1 MIFEIIAASLAAVL
15 IYTIIGFVPGTD
27 ETSVLLPIT
36 LMLVLSGASEVI
48 ILSFFIS
55 AIVTLN
61 LINLMP
67 AILVGLPG
75 GVMSTPMIESGL
87 LLKKKGMSAIVIK
100 KMALSALIA
109 TFVSIVIS
117 LVLANAL
124 VPFGETIKE
133 YSKYFF
139 VTGAI
144 FLSLIS
150 KNKALCLVSIIP
162 SSILVMALRYLY
174 YGLNVV
180 PAGKSITTSFFLGI
194 TIGPLFV
201 SMLSLLNKETLKEME
216 VNEYDNMIL
225 PKSENNIKIKLTKE
239 EFKISALSSIIVNF
253 LFVLSPVG
261 LLILSKELIGKGK
274 KETVSHTEKLVGMGA
289 IAQATY
295 LSGIIIS
302 LFGLGIPLSPAA
314 IGPGAALFEAG
325 DRFKI
330 GHNLH
335 DIIPKN
341 VFIITV
347 IISALIAAGLS
358 YLLITKYAFKI
369 THFVMTRIPHEAV
382 LAVFV
387 SFILLLSYMEAG
399 VINIFGVFLIGL
411 YSGFMNKL
419 GVNYGVQFMTLYASS
434 FIVETIGRI

>member
-109 TFVSIVIS
+109 TFVSIVVS

-139 VTGAI
+139 VAGAI

-239 EFKISALSSIIVNF
+239 KFKISTLSSIIVK
-253 LFVLSPVG
+253 P
-261 LLILSKELIGKGK
+261 
-274 KETVSHTEKLVGMGA
+274 
-289 IAQATY
+289 
-295 LSGIIIS
+295 
-302 LFGLGIPLSPAA
+302 
-314 IGPGAALFEAG
+314 
-325 DRFKI
+325 
-330 GHNLH
+330 
-335 DIIPKN
+335 
-341 VFIITV
+341 
-347 IISALIAAGLS
+347 
-358 YLLITKYAFKI
+358 
-369 THFVMTRIPHEAV
+369 
-382 LAVFV
+382 
-387 SFILLLSYMEAG
+387 
-399 VINIFGVFLIGL
+399 VFLAL
-411 YSGFMNKL
+411 H
-419 GVNYGVQFMTLYASS
+419 
-434 FIVETIGRI
+434 

>member
-1 MIFEIIAASLAAVL
+1 MIFEIVIAALAAVF

-36 LMLVLSGASEVI
+36 LMLVLAGASEVI

-55 AIVTLN
+55 AIITLN

-75 GVMSTPMIESGL
+75 GVMSTPMIESGFI
-87 LLKKKGMSAIVIK
+87 LKKKGLSATVIK
-100 KMALSALIA
+100 KMALSAVIA
-109 TFVSIVIS
+109 TFISIIIS
-117 LVLANAL
+117 LLLASAL
-124 VPFGETIKE
+124 VPFGESIKA

-139 VTGAI
+139 VAGAV

-162 SSILVMALRYLY
+162 GSILVMALRHLY
-174 YGLNVV
+174 YAMEIV
-180 PAGKSITTSFFLGI
+180 PPTKNITTSFFLGI

-201 SMLSLLNKETLKEME
+201 SMISLLNKDSLKEME
-216 VNEYDNMIL
+216 VKEYDNVIL
-225 PKSENNIKIKLTKE
+225 PESEDSKKVKLTKE
-239 EFKISALSSIIVNF
+239 ELKISVLSSIVVNF

-274 KETVSHTEKLVGMGA
+274 NETVSHTEKLVGMGA

-330 GHNLH
+330 GNNIHNLLSK
-335 DIIPKN
+335 DT
-341 VFIITV
+341 FIITV
-347 IISALIAAGLS
+347 LISAVIAAGLS
-358 YLLITKYAFKI
+358 YLLITKYAFRI

-434 FIVETIGRI
+434 FIVQIIGGI

>member
-1 MIFEIIAASLAAVL
+1 MIFEIVIAALAAVL

-36 LMLVLSGASEVI
+36 LMLVLAGASEVI

-55 AIVTLN
+55 AIITLN

-75 GVMSTPMIESGL
+75 GVMSTPMIESGFI
-87 LLKKKGMSAIVIK
+87 LKKKGLSATVIK
-100 KMALSALIA
+100 KMALASVIA
-109 TFVSIVIS
+109 TFISIIIS
-117 LVLANAL
+117 LLLASAL
-124 VPFGETIKE
+124 VPFGEAIKA

-139 VTGAI
+139 VAGAV

-150 KNKALCLVSIIP
+150 KNKTLCLVSIIP
-162 SSILVMALRYLY
+162 GSILVMALRHLY
-174 YGLNVV
+174 YAMEIV
-180 PAGKSITTSFFLGI
+180 PPTKNITTSFFLGI

-201 SMLSLLNKETLKEME
+201 SMISLLNKNSLKEME
-216 VNEYDNMIL
+216 VKEYDNVVL
-225 PKSENNIKIKLTKE
+225 PQSEDSKKVKLTKE
-239 EFKISALSSIIVNF
+239 ELKISVLSSIVVNF

-274 KETVSHTEKLVGMGA
+274 NETVSHTEKLVGMGA

-330 GHNLH
+330 GNNIHNLLSK
-335 DIIPKN
+335 DT
-341 VFIITV
+341 FIVTV
-347 IISALIAAGLS
+347 LISALIAAGLS
-358 YLLITKYAFKI
+358 YLLITKYAFRI

-434 FIVETIGRI
+434 FIVQIIGGI